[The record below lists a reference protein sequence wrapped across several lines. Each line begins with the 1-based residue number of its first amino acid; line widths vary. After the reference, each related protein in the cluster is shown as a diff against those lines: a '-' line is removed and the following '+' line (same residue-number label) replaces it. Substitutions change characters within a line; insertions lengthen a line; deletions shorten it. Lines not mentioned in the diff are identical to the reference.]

1 MIHVLISQYELSEY
15 LFRNLEGIDTIF
27 IPVRR
32 HNPIC
37 HRIVKAI
44 YYKVCSKAYSNYYK
58 KDVSDRLKAIKP
70 EDTLVVIGEDTYNFW
85 VLSHLCKHV
94 KNKVAYFWNPLVSA
108 KNQKVCRKIRNCE
121 DRAKAIVEYIRSLG
135 FTMATFDPVDTVN
148 YKMEYFPQFYR
159 SYPDDMQQNEI
170 SRYDFFFCGRDK
182 GRKDKINILKKRLT
196 KFGNCKFIVIPEH
209 SPDAI
214 GYFDYLK
221 VLRNSKVLCEFIQ
234 NGQHGLTI
242 RTLEALFYHKKLITN
257 NASIINEDF
266 YNPSNIFVLTEQ
278 TTDEELK
285 NFLYSQQSEVA
296 KSVIQKYE
304 VCSLLNFLKNIG
316 NEVF

>member
-15 LFRNLEGIDTIF
+15 LFSNLKGIDTIF
-27 IPVRR
+27 VPVRR

-44 YYKVCSKAYSNYYK
+44 YYKVCSKVYSNYYK
-58 KDVSDRLKAIKP
+58 KDISDHLKAIKP

-94 KNKVAYFWNPLVSA
+94 KNKVAYFWNPLVSV
-108 KNQKVCRKIRNCE
+108 KKQKVSRKIKNCE

-135 FTMATFDPVDTVN
+135 FTMATFDPVDSAN

-159 SYPDDMQQNEI
+159 SYPDDVYLKEN
-170 SRYDFFFCGRDK
+170 SSYDFFFCGRNK
-182 GRKDKINILKKRLT
+182 GRKEKICLLQNRLE
-196 KFGNCKFIVIPEH
+196 KFGKCKFIIIPEH

-214 GYFDYLK
+214 SYFDYLK
-221 VLRNSKVLCEFIQ
+221 ILRNSNVLCEFTQ

-242 RTLEALFYHKKLITN
+242 RALEALFWHKKLITN
-257 NASIINEDF
+257 NASIVNEEF
-266 YNPSNIFVLTEQ
+266 YNPNNIFVLTAQ
-278 TTDEELK
+278 TSDEELK
-285 NFLYSQQSEVA
+285 NFLNSPQVEIE
-296 KSVIQKYE
+296 KSIIQKFE
-304 VCSLLNFLKNIG
+304 VYSLFNFLYRL
-316 NEVF
+316 